1 MQSSTLGTPYWSF
14 SKNLGSRCGCLNR
27 KGTQDIDL
35 RGLSGIYLSMRG
47 RGGGILNLF
56 QSLEG
61 RAKQIWEG
69 ARVYYERRGV
79 KVGTT
84 QGDE

>member
-35 RGLSGIYLSMRG
+35 RGLSGIYLSMWG

-69 ARVYYERRGV
+69 LGFTMREEVSR
-79 KVGTT
+79 
-84 QGDE
+84 